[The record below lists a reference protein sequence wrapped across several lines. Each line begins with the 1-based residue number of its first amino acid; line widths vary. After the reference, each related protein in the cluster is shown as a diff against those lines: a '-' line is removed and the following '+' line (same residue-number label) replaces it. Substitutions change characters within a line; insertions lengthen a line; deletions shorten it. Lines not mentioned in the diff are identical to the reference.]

1 MNLFLI
7 RVEKELL
14 EKEAIDKKV
23 LKLALVD
30 NDELSFY
37 FDYDS
42 YKDKLVEFLN
52 NIVKNKEI
60 KE

>member
-14 EKEAIDKKV
+14 ENEAIDKKV